1 MNNSDNKTKTLGE
14 KVFDGLYV
22 FSKFLMVIVIVVAIC
37 MSCGKASAEE
47 MPSYASEPLDEW
59 LFNHNFPS
67 VFQTYL
73 TSAKSECPY
82 YVAYKVKESFYYLF
96 LSPYENTFEPRT
108 KTSGVW
114 YPNGSS
120 FNGNFDSTF
129 GNQYLGSVVP
139 TSNYSGNAYSFC
151 WSLNGSAVNV
161 FKFSIISK
169 TGSANYC
176 DRTVYSI
183 YNSQTTL
190 YSGSSYSTASNS
202 TYSQLIVHGNMLVS
216 CGGALTSVQTTI
228 PTYSD
233 DSRLQFATVPDTYGN
248 KFLWINLS
256 QFLDGTGSRISY
268 DIPSL
273 PTIILDING
282 SSQSFSL
289 PDTYLINQ
297 TSNTSGSGNFV
308 PVLRYQVPFSFFN
321 FDDDDEVSVT
331 NFTFSLTRT
340 NFTDSETT
348 DYRIACSYLM
358 QTTATNAP
366 SGEQIASDPDTITNK
381 ITNIT
386 YNEIV
391 DKVNFADGYYSP
403 EGGGG
408 NPLVVPDGYTVKYVT
423 ITGTRTLAS
432 IIQTIYDDF
441 DVTIDTARDVVQ
453 YITGIS
459 QTDAAERFIEDSVRD
474 NHYTQSY
481 DIVVYYWAP
490 DASLGEVDV
499 MYYYLTEAGRIR
511 GISQIAADIYRDVN
525 QTAYNTYALYDF
537 LYQRLN
543 DFEDKT
549 LASLYEQ
556 LGVSKGIQS
565 SVTLANSTLV
575 DILNAINGLD
585 IPAPSVDYTGLLQS
599 ILQALGNMSGGTA
612 DMTGVEE
619 RLDKLIN
626 HFLANN
632 SDNEST
638 NYLAYVDWLAVNDP
652 DDEKR
657 TPFEWAFDTF
667 DLFSNIYDFFNTDE
681 DPYDDSGAIDSY
693 WFYGNRFVKW
703 LINPDEID
711 LRDPNGDPDLSLTM
725 KMKTYFGGIFGKG
738 YGYSP
743 HNVTGYSVGGVE

>member
-1 MNNSDNKTKTLGE
+1 MVDYKDSENLEISGKPSVGAR
-14 KVFDGLYV
+14 VFDGLYL
-22 FSKFLMVIVIVVAIC
+22 FSKILAVFILVLAVC

-47 MPSYASEPLDEW
+47 MPSFAKQPLIDW
-59 LFNHNFPS
+59 LDTNVPNWTNYQSQYDLAFNS
-67 VFQTYL
+67 
-73 TSAKSECPY
+73 CPY
-82 YVAYKVKESFYYLF
+82 YVTFSANDYLFVDFFVTDGIAFSNTMGYANNGFYYMSGTAYGPSGSGYVVTPDPNVRFSSAGIVGYRFMIEKWGSFNLKF
-96 LSPYENTFEPRT
+96 ALSFSVSSPLTRGSYNNTYYYNSST
-108 KTSGVW
+108 SVIYGSTSGAALSN
-114 YPNGSS
+114 PS
-120 FNGNFDSTF
+120 FNFSNSIDYGDNYVNNGYRSFR
-129 GNQYLGSVVP
+129 LVE
-139 TSNYSGNAYSFC
+139 TS
-151 WSLNGSAVNV
+151 
-161 FKFSIISK
+161 IP
-169 TGSANYC
+169 
-176 DRTVYSI
+176 
-183 YNSQTTL
+183 L
-190 YSGSSYSTASNS
+190 YSEDT
-202 TYSQLIVHGNMLVS
+202 
-216 CGGALTSVQTTI
+216 
-228 PTYSD
+228 
-233 DSRLQFATVPDTYGN
+233 RLQFATVPDTYGN
-248 KFLWINLS
+248 KFLWINLT

-273 PTIILDING
+273 PSIILDING

-289 PDTYLINQ
+289 PDVYLTNL
-297 TSNTSGSGNFV
+297 TSNTSGSGTFV

-321 FDDDDEVSVT
+321 FDDDDEVTVT

-348 DYRIACSYLM
+348 DYRIACSYPM
-358 QTTATNAP
+358 QTTASNAP
-366 SGEQIASDPDTITNK
+366 TGEPIASDPDTITNK

-511 GISQIAADIYRDVN
+511 GISQIVADIYRDVN

-599 ILQALGNMSGGTA
+599 ILQALGNMSGGSA
-612 DMTGVEE
+612 DLSGVEE
-619 RLDKLIN
+619 KLDKLVTFFVADYTVGSSAGYKKYVRWLKSEDQEGRYPGWWFHEGFDSFKSIYSWLDVTADFDPAEEGTQSVFNIIN
-626 HFLANN
+626 NFFRVTGDG
-632 SDNEST
+632 SDPVGV
-638 NYLAYVDWLAVNDP
+638 YYHG
-652 DDEKR
+652 
-657 TPFEWAFDTF
+657 
-667 DLFSNIYDFFNTDE
+667 IYS
-681 DPYDDSGAIDSY
+681 SG
-693 WFYGNRFVKW
+693 F
-703 LINPDEID
+703 
-711 LRDPNGDPDLSLTM
+711 DPDL
-725 KMKTYFGGIFGKG
+725 Y
-738 YGYSP
+738 
-743 HNVTGYSVGGVE
+743 NGGVFTLTDDF